1 MEEIKCCWL
10 FWDNTHVLCTTHS
23 SCIPPQCSLF
33 NCAPHRESSSLLILG
48 EIPSVWHL
56 LHFSE
61 RRMSSHLLAPH
72 QHIQYS
78 QPYTP
83 PKHNTWIYSVKYR
96 SLNICPRG
104 APIWYHCLWVHYT
117 PHSHK
122 AESMSSAGGQG
133 KELDKGQFIHHSAFL
148 SPYLP
153 TGQSF
158 PGTWRYQRKGEKSRR
173 GLWSVINQRSEL
185 THESGFVS
193 DVSSFMKEIW
203 AECCAALCKAS
214 NGATAPS
221 WPSQYWLRRGSLTSW
236 CSACCVW
243 RCRGGSFTEIK
254 VMTQQR
260 SGILSRSTV
269 YDKIK
274 GTFCHGWFY
283 TNGSVYK

>member
-1 MEEIKCCWL
+1 MFSVLHIP
-10 FWDNTHVLCTTHS
+10 HVS
-23 SCIPPQCSLF
+23 PPKCSLF

-243 RCRGGSFTEIK
+243 RCRGGSFTE
-254 VMTQQR
+254 VMTQQ
-260 SGILSRSTV
+260 
-269 YDKIK
+269 KIRH
-274 GTFCHGWFY
+274 FE
-283 TNGSVYK
+283 